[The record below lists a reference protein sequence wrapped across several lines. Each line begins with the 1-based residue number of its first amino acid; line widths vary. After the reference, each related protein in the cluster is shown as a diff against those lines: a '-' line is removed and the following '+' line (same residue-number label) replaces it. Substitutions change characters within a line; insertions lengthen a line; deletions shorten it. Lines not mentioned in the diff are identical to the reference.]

1 MCSDWLKVESNSTS
15 NSWEFH
21 LITLSI
27 VILKLFST
35 NISWDLEIFVLFL
48 NFIIHTM
55 VYDSVMTLWSQKAA

>member
-27 VILKLFST
+27 IILKLFST

>member
-27 VILKLFST
+27 IILKLFST

-55 VYDSVMTLWSQKAA
+55 VYDSVMTPWSQKAA

>member
-27 VILKLFST
+27 IISKLFST